1 LPVDAVAGTLPAM
14 KKDPFRPLR
23 SAWGPAGM
31 RAAQVAGFTVLE
43 LMITIAVLGILLGI
57 GVPSFNN
64 IVRQNRIASQTN
76 ELLAAAAMAR
86 SEAVK
91 RGTEVVLCPVDPD
104 DPDMC
109 SGEANWNDGWMIFA
123 DEEGD
128 ENDVIIQRWPRP
140 GERRMT
146 VESSDD
152 LDSIT
157 YRGDGS
163 TTLGV
168 GRKTEFIVA
177 PVPEYCQ
184 DPEGARIVTI
194 AATGRVNATRTDCPR
209 GD

>member
-1 LPVDAVAGTLPAM
+1 MDATAGTLPAM
-14 KKDPFRPLR
+14 TKDPFHLLR
-23 SAWGPAGM
+23 FARGQAGV
-31 RAAQVAGFTVLE
+31 RTAQVAGFTVLE

-91 RGTEVVLCPVDPD
+91 RGTEVVLCPVDPG
-104 DPDMC
+104 DPDVC
-109 SGEANWNDGWMIFA
+109 SGEDNWNDGWMIFA

-146 VESSDD
+146 VASVDG

-168 GRKTEFIVA
+168 GVRTQFIVA
-177 PVPEYCQ
+177 PEPDYCQ
-184 DPEGARIVTI
+184 DPEGARLVTV
-194 AATGRVNATRTDCPR
+194 AATGRVNATRTECPD